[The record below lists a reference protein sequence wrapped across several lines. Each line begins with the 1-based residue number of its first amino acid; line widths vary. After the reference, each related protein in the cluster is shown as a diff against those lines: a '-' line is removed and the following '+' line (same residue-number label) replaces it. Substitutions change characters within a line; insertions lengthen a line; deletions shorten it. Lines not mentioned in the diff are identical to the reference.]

1 MKKLLVLAPLSGIFT
16 SYSATIISADSALIT
31 GSTYNNHY
39 GQYGTY
45 FPADGKRLDMSTP
58 TTERGN
64 WLPNNFSLF
73 FCQSFGTTASN
84 FDVSGNGKGLC
95 IRINGSGAAGIS

>member
-1 MKKLLVLAPLSGIFT
+1 MKKLLVLVALFVVTFT

-45 FPADGKRLDMSTP
+45 LQQMVND
-58 TTERGN
+58 
-64 WLPNNFSLF
+64 
-73 FCQSFGTTASN
+73 
-84 FDVSGNGKGLC
+84 
-95 IRINGSGAAGIS
+95 